1 MLNFK
6 LGNRPKNWFWIQP
19 PSYKK
24 SDVAINQNKPELEPE
39 PDIAD
44 KRKMALQV
52 EADLRRIQ
60 EKIYLLRPNV
70 F

>member
-6 LGNRPKNWFWIQP
+6 LPNRPKNWFWIQP
-19 PSYKK
+19 QSYKK
-24 SDVAINQNKPELEPE
+24 SDVAINQHETELEPE
-39 PDIAD
+39 PDMIT